1 MSPKDEQCQRYSEIP
16 VDAPTTGGENGLSQ
30 RASMLRHTWDILTLG
45 GSAMKQISVYD
56 FYTLGKALSP
66 LTAWKGDT
74 TRNSV
79 EFDVIV
85 AHEQLKE
92 AARKDSPLLPATRT
106 VATNLFLVLEQNFDD
121 EVQMGFYGGSSAH
134 TLGFKANAVSRAV
147 KEFDTVFK
155 NDAPHMT
162 VFAAPQKG
170 IYDTRALITRAEQH
184 LPEALTP
191 YAPEQALTDIA
202 AAGRCLAFEV
212 FTASAFHTW
221 RALETAI
228 GAYYTVLAGK
238 TFEQAKVGRN
248 WGKYHDALVGAG
260 ADTKITGNIDHIR
273 QEYRNPVM
281 HPNVNI
287 LPDEA
292 FSLFGVGISAITQ
305 VLQVIATHPNTQ
317 TEAKP

>member
-1 MSPKDEQCQRYSEIP
+1 MSAQDEQFQQYSEIQ
-16 VDAPTTGGENGLSQ
+16 VDAPTTGGENSLSQ

-45 GSAMKQISVYD
+45 GSDMKQISVYD

-66 LTAWKGDT
+66 LAVWKGDT
-74 TRNSV
+74 LRNSV

-85 AHEQLKE
+85 AHQQLKE
-92 AARKDSPLLPATRT
+92 ATRKDSTMLPATRT
-106 VATNLFLVLEQNFDD
+106 IAVTLLLVLEQNFDD
-121 EVQMGFYGGSSAH
+121 EIQMGFYSGSSAH
-134 TLGFKANAVSRAV
+134 TLGFKAHAISQAV

-162 VFAAPQKG
+162 VFTAPQKG

-184 LPEALTP
+184 LPETLIQF
-191 YAPEQALTDIA
+191 APEQAITDIA
-202 AAGRCLAFEV
+202 SAGRCLAFEV
-212 FTASAFHTW
+212 FTASAFHVW
-221 RALETAI
+221 RALETVI
-228 GAYYTVLAGK
+228 GAYYTALTGE

-248 WGKYHDALVGAG
+248 WGKYHDALVAEG

-292 FSLFGVGISAITQ
+292 FGLFGVGISAITQ
-305 VLQVIATHPNTQ
+305 VLQAIA
-317 TEAKP
+317 AKTPQKL